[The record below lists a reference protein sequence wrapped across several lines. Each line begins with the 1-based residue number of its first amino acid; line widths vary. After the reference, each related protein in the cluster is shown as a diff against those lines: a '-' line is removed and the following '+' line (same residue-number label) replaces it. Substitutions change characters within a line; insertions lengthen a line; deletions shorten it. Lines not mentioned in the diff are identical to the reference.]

1 MPGTELG
8 GGHQTSARQCLLGA
22 YRLAGETDNRQGN
35 RPMNRTASGEARA
48 MKARNTI
55 R

>member
-22 YRLAGETDNRQGN
+22 YRLAGETNRQGN

-48 MKARNTI
+48 MKARNTM